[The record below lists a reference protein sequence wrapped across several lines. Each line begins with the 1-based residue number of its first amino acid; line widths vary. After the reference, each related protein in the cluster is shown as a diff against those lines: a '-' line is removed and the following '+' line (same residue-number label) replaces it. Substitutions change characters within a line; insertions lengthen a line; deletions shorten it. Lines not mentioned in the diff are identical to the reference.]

1 MLDYLGIMYTS
12 PKKSIQILLAERR
25 SVVMGLAIVLVS
37 SLMNGLNLA
46 YLVMVKGL
54 SVIGLRIPFVIGAS
68 VIGIVMSSILI
79 GVAAWLL
86 IGGIIYLFDKI
97 LQGKGSFE
105 AVLIA
110 YSYQW
115 LPLLITG
122 LIAPVYY
129 FLDAITGIVLYFFVN
144 LIALVWGFI
153 YVLITNAEANKFSLG
168 KSFAAT
174 IIAFII
180 VLAVIGSASIF
191 LGGVM

>member
-25 SVVMGLAIVLVS
+25 SVIMGLAIVLVS
-37 SLMNGLNLA
+37 SLINGLNLA

-68 VIGIVMSSILI
+68 VIGIVMSNILI

-86 IGGIIYLFDKI
+86 IGGMIYLFDKI
-97 LQGKGSFE
+97 LQGRGSFE

-122 LIAPVYY
+122 LIAPAYY

-144 LIALVWGFI
+144 LIAFVWGFI

-180 VLAVIGSASIF
+180 VLVVIGSASIF